1 MCCEKKLCHV
11 RIFEIFVY
19 VIRGYAKRHIL
30 EGLEAQTLYRYRIRF
45 QNDEGNSEWS
55 QVTSVSTTSKSAAY
69 TAAYI
74 HMTCSSVHM
83 TASMRVIDLCYLY

>member
-11 RIFEIFVY
+11 RIFEIFLY
-19 VIRGYAKRHIL
+19 IIRGYAKRHIL

-69 TAAYI
+69 V
-74 HMTCSSVHM
+74 HMTCTSVHM
-83 TASMRVIDLCYLY
+83 RVIALVYLY

>member
-11 RIFEIFVY
+11 RIFEIFLY
-19 VIRGYAKRHIL
+19 IIRGYAKRHIL

-55 QVTSVSTTSKSAAY
+55 QVTSVSTTSKSAVTY
-69 TAAYI
+69 V
-74 HMTCSSVHM
+74 HMICSSVHM
-83 TASMRVIDLCYLY
+83 APSMRVIALCYLY